1 MDEYDILGTL
11 TMVRRINVSISSGC
25 ERASTARERGRSH
38 LGGTSPNVGNGGSCY
53 LGARL
58 VIMPFR
64 ESQTLFKGDGEA
76 TTQSAFPARRSE
88 SQGRLNSQRER
99 ETRTKKEGKRERGER
114 RTDVDGKMRKNAF
127 IMFSQRS
134 FNGRP
139 EICAQRA
146 GDE

>member
-1 MDEYDILGTL
+1 MDA
-11 TMVRRINVSISSGC
+11 S
-25 ERASTARERGRSH
+25 ERALPEREGEAIWGEPRAQRWEWRQLLPWRA
-38 LGGTSPNVGNGGSCY
+38 LGDHAIPGE
-53 LGARL
+53 LR
-58 VIMPFR
+58 
-64 ESQTLFKGDGEA
+64 QTLFKGDGEA